1 MNNQRENGWMVR
13 DLIAYL
19 QTLNQDAI
27 VVLSKDAEGNIYSPL
42 RTVDEDRYITDTR
55 YSGYVLHDDR
65 DTAGESVACVALWP
79 VN

>member
-1 MNNQRENGWMVR
+1 MDNQRDQWTVG

-27 VVLSKDAEGNIYSPL
+27 VVLSKDAEGNGYSPL
-42 RTVDEDRYITDTR
+42 RTVDEDRYIGDTS
-55 YSGYVLHDDR
+55 YSGYVLHGDSDP
-65 DTAGESVACVALWP
+65 ANESAPCVALWP